1 MIKDINN
8 PNSDDLTE
16 LTNRVEALLK
26 ETKSVNLDHYKNI
39 NLYNNNKINRDK
51 GTFKIY
57 IFQLH
62 WNRNE

>member
-57 IFQLH
+57 IF
-62 WNRNE
+62 